1 MNYPSDSYVPK
12 PTSRPMTAAEKVI
25 FALTWPVVAPLL
37 LVLFIAVLLT
47 AFPVIHLAGSVPI
60 DEGSNG

>member
-1 MNYPSDSYVPK
+1 
-12 PTSRPMTAAEKVI
+12 MTAAEKVI

-47 AFPVIHLAGSVPI
+47 AFPVILLAGSVPI